1 VSLLQRA
8 LDLSRETKNRS
19 LEARALNNLGAVY
32 AAQGQY
38 GEAQT
43 NFEGALAIREKA
55 KAPAETADT
64 LHNLGDNFTKMGRF
78 DEALQRYNAALELR
92 RSAGDRRNA
101 ALASFGIG
109 NVFDYQGRY
118 GAAANSKG
126 EALKAFRELKQQDT
140 SLVEILGGYGHSL
153 GLSGNAADAALSL
166 GEAMKLS
173 EQLKNPNLIAATMRF
188 QADRLFV
195 SGDLKGAADL
205 ARKAAQ
211 SAGSATDRTLLLSNQ
226 VQQAIF
232 ANAIQPTRAL
242 VARLGELAQEADTTG
257 LKSLSVECLV
267 ARAEGLRKLGDAD
280 AALGEADRALSRAEG
295 LGLKVP
301 IAKAHFVKAAVLRA
315 KNDPAARREYAAV
328 VRVLEEV
335 RRDTGNENVLKRA
348 DLAPIHAESVQGSK
362 T

>member
-1 VSLLQRA
+1 
-8 LDLSRETKNRS
+8 
-19 LEARALNNLGAVY
+19 
-32 AAQGQY
+32 
-38 GEAQT
+38 
-43 NFEGALAIREKA
+43 
-55 KAPAETADT
+55 
-64 LHNLGDNFTKMGRF
+64 MGRF
-78 DEALQRYNAALELR
+78 DDALQRYNAALELR
-92 RSAGDRRNA
+92 RQAGDRRNG

-109 NVFDYQGRY
+109 NVFDYQGRF

-126 EALKAFRELKQQDT
+126 EALKAFRELKQRDS

-153 GLSGNAADAALSL
+153 GLSGRPSDADAPLAEAL
-166 GEAMKLS
+166 KLS
-173 EQLKNPNLIAATMRF
+173 EELKNPNLIAATMRF
-188 QADRLFV
+188 QADRLLAT
-195 SGDLKGAADL
+195 GDLKGASEL
-205 ARKAAQ
+205 ARKAGQVAVN
-211 SAGSATDRTLLLSNQ
+211 ATDRTLLLSNQ
-226 VQQAIF
+226 VQQAIV

-242 VARLGELAQEADTTG
+242 ATRLGELAQEADTKG
-257 LKSLSVECLV
+257 LKSLSVECVV
-267 ARAEGLRKLGDAD
+267 ARAEGLRRLGDND
-280 AALGEADRALSRAEG
+280 AALREADRALSRAEG